1 MSYVGIG
8 NCFTKQND
16 NVRAIDNYTRA
27 ASIDPNNKFAYN
39 GLGAIYSRH
48 DHKQATINFNKALQ
62 LDPNFAYPYNGLG
75 TMFYEQKKYS

>member
-48 DHKQATINFNKALQ
+48 DPKQATINFNKALQ